1 MPFSLSKNKTPFPG
15 DDNEKLNLV
24 YQCLAKNNQS
34 HRPLQYITE
43 YFDWTLQELDEIKLK
58 YLLDNSEHL
67 EIMSL
72 GNLGHNAYKLKVASY
87 LKIIEHGSFSAWQ
100 DHLDNKDDF
109 KIKHRILGLLIG
121 NADNYFWAKDLY
133 PQLSISFDNLH
144 YLSDE
149 MKSEGSVI
157 YMDAS
162 SKEGVDFALK
172 ISPKGKGIFLKK
184 EYLNPKSNLTPF
196 IQMIDNS
203 VTNSTSGDGSPILTD
218 KSSIKDSY
226 NENAESNESIELSKT
241 ANRISKTTLIWT
253 VIGIIVAI
261 VLTILTIRYTGQS

>member
-1 MPFSLSKNKTPFPG
+1 MPFSLSKNKTPLPG

-24 YQCLAKNNQS
+24 YQCLADNNQS
-34 HRPLQYITE
+34 HRPLEYIAD
-43 YFDWTLQELDEIKLK
+43 YFDWTLPELDKIKLK

-67 EIMSL
+67 EVMSL

-100 DHLDNKDDF
+100 AHIDNKDDF
-109 KIKHRILGLLIG
+109 KIKHRILAHLMS

-133 PQLSISFDNLH
+133 PVLSISFDNLH

-149 MKSEGSVI
+149 MKSEGSVT

-172 ISPKGKGIFLKK
+172 ISAKGKGMFLK
-184 EYLNPKSNLTPF
+184 EYYLNPKNNDTPY
-196 IQMIDNS
+196 IQMTDNS
-203 VTNSTSGDGSPILTD
+203 TNIHGSGNQVASNQSSFSSTIQETTYTSPANPIKKKKIDWPLIL
-218 KSSIKDSY
+218 KII
-226 NENAESNESIELSKT
+226 AGVIVIIT
-241 ANRISKTTLIWT
+241 AILKLLK
-253 VIGIIVAI
+253 II
-261 VLTILTIRYTGQS
+261 